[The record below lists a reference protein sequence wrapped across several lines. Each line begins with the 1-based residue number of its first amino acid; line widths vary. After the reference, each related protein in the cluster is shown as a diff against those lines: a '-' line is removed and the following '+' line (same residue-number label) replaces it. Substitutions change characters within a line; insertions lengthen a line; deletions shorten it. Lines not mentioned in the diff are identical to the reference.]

1 MVLVSKTGW
10 QDLEGIRG
18 TQIVNNLYLLK
29 VPSLGMFTQSILH
42 IAMGTDQDNKMLS
55 VSGNQEVQIKVSA
68 VGDEAARL
76 KHRLE
81 AVQGVQVMFNYK
93 LPVTGTE
100 EDGKTQFCLC
110 VQVLHLLNVI
120 RELATWTDVDIE
132 QIYDFWN

>member
-1 MVLVSKTGW
+1 M
-10 QDLEGIRG
+10 
-18 TQIVNNLYLLK
+18 
-29 VPSLGMFTQSILH
+29 
-42 IAMGTDQDNKMLS
+42 
-55 VSGNQEVQIKVSA
+55 SA
-68 VGDEAARL
+68 VRDEAARL

-81 AVQGVQVMFNYK
+81 AVQGVQVMFDYE

-120 RELATWTDVDIE
+120 RELATWTHVDIE